1 MSAAKE
7 IVIVEHS
14 QEHSPK
20 ASTVAGSNGSG
31 MQMLRVP
38 RTRTAL
44 QQ

>member
-7 IVIVEHS
+7 IVIVEQS
-14 QEHSPK
+14 KEHCLNARK
-20 ASTVAGSNGSG
+20 RHATDQGT
-31 MQMLRVP
+31 QMLRVP